1 MGQRSTLSLTH
12 RIPRDPGRGVPRE
25 VRDTTESRELFVAW
39 QQHGD
44 ELAREQLVER
54 YMPLVRQL
62 ARRYVRTSE
71 PFEDILQVASVGLLH
86 AVDRYDVER
95 GGRFATFA
103 VPTILGE
110 IRRYFRDS
118 SWALHVP
125 RAAKERALEVR
136 GAMSSLSTLHGRS
149 PTASQLA
156 EYLELDIELVF
167 DALAATQAHDT
178 CSLDAPRHTED
189 GSSGSYADTLGDE
202 DERLDLIECDAT
214 LCTAIA
220 ELPARDRLIL
230 RMRFVEELTQS
241 EIAERIGISQ
251 MQVSRLLRRSLDRLR
266 ELAELPAEVR

>member
-1 MGQRSTLSLTH
+1 MDRASTRSLTA
-12 RIPRDPGRGVPRE
+12 RIQRDPGHSVPQD
-25 VRDTTESRELFVAW
+25 VRDSAELHELFVAW
-39 QQHGD
+39 KQHGD

-54 YMPLVRQL
+54 FMPLARRL

-71 PFEDILQVASVGLLH
+71 PSEDIVQVASVGLLN
-86 AVDRYDVER
+86 ALDRYDVER

-136 GAMSSLSTLHGRS
+136 QAMSSLSTLHGRS
-149 PTASQLA
+149 PTATQLA

-167 DALAATQAHDT
+167 EALTATQAHDT
-178 CSLDAPRHTED
+178 CSLDAPRHNED

-214 LCTAIA
+214 LCAA
-220 ELPARDRLIL
+220 LGELPDRDRSIL
-230 RMRFVEELTQS
+230 RMRYVEERTQS
-241 EIAERIGISQ
+241 EIAQEIGISQ

-266 ELAELPAEVR
+266 ELVGLPAEVR